1 MIDLVKLKLQ
11 AGDGG
16 DGRVSFRREKYVPKG
31 GPDGGSGGKGG
42 NIILR
47 GTSAQSTLQNF
58 VGIKEFA
65 AEDGEDGQK
74 KKMSGAKGQDLVI
87 EVPLGTTVWLLAENK
102 TSKIRRERYPLH
114 YTLSRNEV
122 DAQMYSVEKE
132 GEGIPL
138 RPEQEIEP
146 ILTEEQVEK
155 LAAVRTLE
163 SQELI
168 NLKRQARLLKKL
180 LRRQSEQLREI
191 DFKALPKQKIVEIT
205 EEGQEVVICQGG
217 FGGRGNET
225 FKGPANTTPMEA
237 QYGSPGEVKVV
248 VLEQQLLA
256 DVGLVGLPNAGKSTL
271 VSVLTD
277 ARPKVADYPFTTLEP
292 HLGVMQLDPDAA
304 RQQDKREIVIAD
316 IPGLIEGASEGKG
329 LGHTFLRHLEHCR
342 TLIYVLYLPEEI
354 LFQTDLSIEER
365 VAYLRQQ
372 FLELQHELKN
382 YEPLLIEKPYLI
394 ALNKIDLYPAEL
406 RAAAQDLFKSHD
418 EQLLLISAA
427 TKEGIATLRKSL

>member
-1 MIDLVKLKLQ
+1 M
-11 AGDGG
+11 
-16 DGRVSFRREKYVPKG
+16 
-31 GPDGGSGGKGG
+31 
-42 NIILR
+42 
-47 GTSAQSTLQNF
+47 
-58 VGIKEFA
+58 
-65 AEDGEDGQK
+65 
-74 KKMSGAKGQDLVI
+74 
-87 EVPLGTTVWLLAENK
+87 
-102 TSKIRRERYPLH
+102 
-114 YTLSRNEV
+114 
-122 DAQMYSVEKE
+122 
-132 GEGIPL
+132 
-138 RPEQEIEP
+138 
-146 ILTEEQVEK
+146 EK